1 MAAMSSKPLTMRH
14 GFALGGAVILLG
26 IVLQFALGPLHWQLI
41 AFPVNIIMLVLL
53 LLAVALMYILRR
65 KVRFFGWMMHYGAAV
80 PSLIYA
86 LGLTL
91 LMGFI
96 AQGADGPP
104 VLGQMLSFWPFVLSW
119 CWMLL
124 IASLATVERIVHFK
138 AGNIPFILNHLGVVV
153 AVVAAT
159 FGSADRQDL
168 RIISYRNIPEWRA
181 VRGDGAMQE
190 LDIAIELHKFIM
202 ETYPDGSPSRFAS
215 EITVHRQRGGSTSGT
230 VEVNH
235 PMKVAGWKI
244 YQYGYDTRL
253 GAESRYS
260 TFQVV
265 RDPWLPAVY
274 AGIFMMLAGALCLM
288 LFSAPGPAAEDKEH
302 DR

>member
-1 MAAMSSKPLTMRH
+1 MRQ
-14 GFALGGAVILLG
+14 GFAIGLVPVLLG
-26 IVLQFALGPLHWQLI
+26 LVLQLLSGPVPWSLM
-41 AFPVNIIMLVLL
+41 AFPVNIFALALLVA
-53 LLAVALMYILRR
+53 AVAVMYALRR
-65 KVRFFGWMMHYGAAV
+65 KVYLFGWMMHYGAAV

-86 LGLTL
+86 LTLTL
-91 LMGFI
+91 LMGFT
-96 AQGADGPP
+96 AQGADGLPGI
-104 VLGQMLSFWPFVLSW
+104 GQMLRFWPFVLAW

-124 IASLATVERIVHFK
+124 IAALATADRIVHFK

-159 FGSADRQDL
+159 LGAADRQDL

-181 VRGDGAMQE
+181 VRGDGTMQE

-202 ETYPDGSPSRFAS
+202 ESYPDGSPRRFAS
-215 EITVHRQRGGSTSGT
+215 EITVHRQKGESTSGT

-288 LFSAPGPAAEDKEH
+288 LFSAPGPAAEDKEQE
-302 DR
+302 